1 MSDIIQLLP
10 DHISNQIAAGEV
22 VQRPASA
29 VKELMENAVDAG
41 ANRIE
46 LTIKDGGKTLI
57 RVMDNGSGMSFLDA
71 RMCFERHA
79 TSKITKADD
88 LFSLQTKGFRG
99 EAMATIAAI
108 AQVELKT
115 KRKEDEL
122 GTEIEITGSDVRYHR
137 TCTATNGTLVNVRN
151 LFFNVPARRNFLKST
166 SVEAKHVINEFLRLA
181 LAHSEISFRLEHQD
195 ALIYDFPAADVLNR
209 ILQVFGSDTEAD
221 LILLEEHTPYVT
233 IQGYIGMP
241 ESARKLRGDQYFFV
255 NNRYVKDPSL
265 HHALMSAYQDTL
277 QKDELPLYVLY
288 LTLDPKHIDINI
300 HPTKTEIKFDDQQA
314 VYAILKSSVRKALG
328 MFHMHPE
335 EQNLNFAGPG
345 LSSGNHS
352 SETTLKDFQQR
363 RTSSRV
369 EPEAWQSLFQSATQ
383 KSYTPQPPPVS
394 VPLFQQKPAQ
404 EQAEQD
410 VLSSEVWVIQNAYL
424 MTSIPAG
431 LMMIDPI
438 AAHQAVLYH
447 RFMEHSQTLGM
458 NSQQLLYPQNLEF
471 TATESEMLKDREEL
485 IRSAG
490 FDLRPFGKQTWLLSG
505 LPAEVKHTDAR
516 SILESFLSE
525 PEGGNTPKHMLREK
539 LAKSISKGARL
550 PSDTLTGSQHAKHLV
565 QAWKRAGQPAYC
577 PSGKPVFWI
586 LPLDEIRKRFR

>member
-22 VQRPASA
+22 VQRPSSA

-41 ANRIE
+41 ANHIE
-46 LTIKDGGKTLI
+46 LSIKDGGKTLI
-57 RVMDNGSGMSFLDA
+57 RVMDNGMGMSFMDA

-88 LFSLQTKGFRG
+88 LFTLHTKGFRG

-115 KRKEDEL
+115 KRKDDEL

-137 TCTATNGTLVNVRN
+137 TCAATHGTLVNVRN

-166 SVEAKHVINEFLRLA
+166 SVEAKHVLNEFLRLA
-181 LAHSEISFRLEHQD
+181 LAHPEISFRLDHQD
-195 ALIYDFPAADVLNR
+195 SLIYDFPASDVLNR
-209 ILQVFGSDTEAD
+209 ILQVFGAD
-221 LILLEEHTPYVT
+221 AEEELILLEEHTPYVS
-233 IQGYIGMP
+233 IRGYIGRP

-255 NNRYVKDPSL
+255 NNRYVKDNAL
-265 HHALMSAYQDTL
+265 HHALMSAYQVTL
-277 QKDELPLYVLY
+277 KKDELPLYVLY
-288 LTLDPKHIDINI
+288 VTLDPKHIDINI

-328 MFHMHPE
+328 MYHMHPE
-335 EQNLNFAGPG
+335 SQDLQFMGPG
-345 LSSGNHS
+345 LSSGDGS

-369 EPEAWQSLFQSATQ
+369 EPEAWQALFQSSQTKSFPSAPPITVPLFQSASSSET
-383 KSYTPQPPPVS
+383 KDDIMV
-394 VPLFQQKPAQ
+394 
-404 EQAEQD
+404 
-410 VLSSEVWVIQNAYL
+410 SEVWVIHNTYL

-431 LMMIDPI
+431 LMVMDPV
-438 AAHQAVLYH
+438 AAHQAVLFH
-447 RFMEHSQTLGM
+447 RFMEQSQQTSVH
-458 NSQQLLYPQNLEF
+458 SQQLLYPQNMEF
-471 TATESEMLKDREEL
+471 SPIESEMLKEREEL

-490 FDLRPFGKQTWLLSG
+490 FDIRLFGKYTWLLSG
-505 LPAEVKHTDAR
+505 LPAEVKPADAR
-516 SILESFLSE
+516 NILDTFLAE
-525 PEGGNTPKHMLREK
+525 PEGGSTPIHVLREK

-550 PSDTLTGSQHAKHLV
+550 PADTLSSSAHARHLFT
-565 QAWKRAGQPAYC
+565 AWKRAGQPAYC
-577 PSGKPVFWI
+577 PAGKAVFWI
-586 LPLDEIRKRFR
+586 LPVDEMQKRFK

>member
-41 ANRIE
+41 ASRIE
-46 LTIKDGGKTLI
+46 LSIKDGGKTLI
-57 RVMDNGSGMSFLDA
+57 RVMDNGYGMSFLDA

-88 LFSLQTKGFRG
+88 LFSLHTKGFRG

-122 GTEIEITGSDVRYHR
+122 ATEIEITGSDVRYHR
-137 TCTATNGTLVNVRN
+137 TCIAPNGTQVNVRN

-166 SVEAKHVINEFLRLA
+166 SAEAKYVINEFLRLA
-181 LAHSEISFRLEHQD
+181 LAHPEISFRLEHQD
-195 ALIYDFPAADVLNR
+195 ALVYDFSSADVLNR
-209 ILQVFGSDTEAD
+209 ILQVFGSDTEKD
-221 LILLEEHTPYVT
+221 LILLEEHTPYVS

-255 NNRYVKDPSL
+255 NNRYVKDTAL

-314 VYAILKSSVRKALG
+314 VYAILKSSVRKTLG
-328 MFHMHPE
+328 MFHMYPD
-335 EQNLNFAGPG
+335 EQNLSFAGPG
-345 LSSGNHS
+345 LSSGNQS
-352 SETTLKDFQQR
+352 SETTLKDFQQK
-363 RTSSRV
+363 RTSGRV
-369 EPEAWQSLFQSATQ
+369 EPEAWQSLFQAVGQ
-383 KSYTPQPPPVS
+383 KSVAPTSPPVS
-394 VPLFQQKPAQ
+394 VPLFQPRPN
-404 EQAEQD
+404 EDQAEQE
-410 VLSSEVWVIQNAYL
+410 SHTSEVWIIHNTYL

-431 LMMIDPI
+431 LMMVDPL

-447 RFMEHSQTLGM
+447 RFMEKSQTLGM

-471 TATESEMLKDREEL
+471 TAAESEMLKDREEL

-490 FDLRPFGKQTWLLSG
+490 FDLRPFGKHTWLLSG
-505 LPAEVKHTDAR
+505 LPAEVKHSEAR
-516 SILESFLSE
+516 SIIESFLSE
-525 PEGGNTPKHMLREK
+525 PEGGSTPNHLLREK
-539 LAKSISKGARL
+539 LAKSISNGTRL
-550 PSDTLTGSQHAKHLV
+550 PSDTLSGTQHAKHLI

-577 PSGKPVFWI
+577 PSGKPVFWM